1 MRKNVN
7 LRVILAGIMLTG
19 LLLSVSS
26 IYLNKVVFA
35 DDPWSDIAQRQ
46 QAEAQRAMAIY
57 NDKYQ
62 YSNFDKS
69 KVDWSG
75 LSSTT
80 TDETSRGR
88 QIEQQAQV
96 SLENALAE
104 FNQVHIKQLAD
115 LEANGYQGLTNTP
128 TDTEGRDRNMLLEQA
143 RNSSMNQAEQII
155 SELNRIDVTYTNF
168 EPGVTTDEESY
179 DRQALINKNWD
190 TAESQATALVNKL
203 ANINGNYEN
212 LEGYKTGNLN
222 FAYHPGSATNEKT
235 TGRQI
240 GTSADYAMQKAVVIF
255 NDIHNKHLVYLH
267 SSYYGLTNTPTDTQG
282 RDRTSMLEQA
292 RETSLQNAMRV
303 YNAYYSNTGL
313 Q

>member
-7 LRVILAGIMLTG
+7 LRIMVSIVMITG

-26 IYLNKVVFA
+26 IYLNKIVFA
-35 DDPWSDIAQRQ
+35 DDPWSDIAKRQ
-46 QAEAQRAMAIY
+46 QAEEQRAMAIY

-69 KVDWSG
+69 KIDWSG

-88 QIEQQAQV
+88 QIDQQAQV
-96 SLENALAE
+96 SLENALAV
-104 FNQVHIKQLAD
+104 FNQLHIKQLVD
-115 LEANGYQGLTNTP
+115 LQANGYQGLTNTP
-128 TDTEGRDRNMLLEQA
+128 TDTQGRDRNTLLDQA
-143 RNSSMNQAEQII
+143 RTSSTSQAEQII

-168 EPGVTTDEESY
+168 EPGVTTDESTY
-179 DRQALINKNWD
+179 DRQAQINKNWN
-190 TAESQATALVNKL
+190 TAESQATTLVNKL
-203 ANINGNYEN
+203 ANINGNYAN

-222 FAYHPGSATNEKT
+222 YVYHPGSTTNEKT
-235 TGRQI
+235 SGRQL
-240 GTSADYAMQKAVVIF
+240 TTATDYAMEKAVLIF
-255 NDIHNKHLVYLH
+255 NDIHNKHLFYLH

-282 RDRTSMLEQA
+282 RDRTAMLEQA

-303 YNAYYSNTGL
+303 YNAYYHSAG